1 MGKRRY
7 SPDLSPYVQ
16 TLSKC
21 VSSLYLLLQREE
33 LTGKRGPQG
42 DCFLEGTG
50 LVVLETLIAFTWI
63 LEAS

>member
-1 MGKRRY
+1 MEKRRY

-21 VSSLYLLLQREE
+21 ASSLYLLLQMDE
-33 LTGKRGPQG
+33 LTGKRGPPE

-50 LVVLETLIAFTWI
+50 LLVLETLIAFTRI
-63 LEAS
+63 LEAT